1 MVAILHEPNTNKEK
15 ENLHLTSSL
24 TYSYS
29 KIDDDDDENQEDSN
43 KLSIPHQ
50 IRGFVNGFSMLFPI
64 TPNFQYCSACS
75 QSIVSTYISND
86 EMSSRIE
93 FIEQVCS
100 SKGPEI
106 LSNLSGISKLSSD
119 LEDFDF
125 DDDDN

>member
-1 MVAILHEPNTNKEK
+1 MVAILHEPNNTREK
-15 ENLHLTSSL
+15 ENLRLSSSL

-29 KIDDDDDENQEDSN
+29 KTDDENQEGSN
-43 KLSIPHQ
+43 NLSIPHQ
-50 IRGFVNGFSMLFPI
+50 IRGFINGFSMLFPI

-75 QSIVSTYISND
+75 HSIVSAYISND

-100 SKGPEI
+100 VKGPEI

-119 LEDFDF
+119 LEHFDF
-125 DDDDN
+125 DDDDDDN